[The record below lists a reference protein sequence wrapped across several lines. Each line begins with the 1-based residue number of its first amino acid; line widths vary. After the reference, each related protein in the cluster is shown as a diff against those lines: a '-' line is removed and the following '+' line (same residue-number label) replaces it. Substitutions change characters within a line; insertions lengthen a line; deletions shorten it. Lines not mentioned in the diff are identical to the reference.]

1 MSRLETDSSGLE
13 GTGEDREAGEG
24 QEQMVLEGVIKGRAC
39 MYKDI
44 ATYEG
49 EKKRVGRYS

>member
-1 MSRLETDSSGLE
+1 MSRLETDLFGLE
-13 GTGEDREAGEG
+13 GIGEDRKAGEG
-24 QEQMVLEGVIKGRAC
+24 QEQMVLEEVVKCRAW